1 MGIQETVMALSTAVV
16 VSRFVGL
23 TGCLR
28 TRLSISALLAGYKNW
43 QNPGLVQTVP
53 GENAPR
59 ESGLRTGA

>member
-1 MGIQETVMALSTAVV
+1 MGIWESVMALSTAV

-43 QNPGLVQTVP
+43 QNPGLVQTVS

-59 ESGLRTGA
+59 EPGLRTEA

>member
-1 MGIQETVMALSTAVV
+1 MGIRESVMALSTAVV
-16 VSRFVGL
+16 VACFVDL

-53 GENAPR
+53 GESAPR
-59 ESGLRTGA
+59 EPGLRTGA